1 MAGRPCARFACGP
14 QSAERRRGAAGCP
27 TELADRAIVSTTT
40 VADIERGDVSPR
52 VSTLEAIIRVL
63 ESAGIEFLRPDR
75 EGRGQ
80 GVRLMV
86 VPVEGRKPK
95 RI

>member
-1 MAGRPCARFACGP
+1 MSLPLIGGLL
-14 QSAERRRGAAGCP
+14 GH
-27 TELADRAIVSTTT
+27 
-40 VADIERGDVSPR
+40 VSPR

-75 EGRGQ
+75 EGRGV

-86 VPVEGRKPK
+86 VPAESGRRK
-95 RI
+95 